1 MDLVETNELIEAMLD
16 ETANKTE
23 AYSAEKP
30 NRTARELQLIRYV
43 VVSNDVLCNFWAKGP
58 DHNPTYESNAQRG
71 NNVVKRAKVMQC
83 LRS

>member
-1 MDLVETNELIEAMLD
+1 MDPVETNGSVETMID
-16 ETANKTE
+16 ETANDTE
-23 AYSAEKP
+23 AHSAEKP
-30 NRTARELQLIRYV
+30 NRAARELQLIKYV
-43 VVSNDVLCNFWAKGP
+43 VASNDVLCNFWAKGP